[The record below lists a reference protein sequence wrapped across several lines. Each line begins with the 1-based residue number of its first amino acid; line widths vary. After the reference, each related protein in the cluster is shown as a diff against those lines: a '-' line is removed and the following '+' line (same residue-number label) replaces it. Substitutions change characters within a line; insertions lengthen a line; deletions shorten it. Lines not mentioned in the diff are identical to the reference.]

1 MSNRV
6 VLQGTLEERI
16 QEIMQYVGWH
26 EGRRGEIAVA
36 KEYYDQRNIILF
48 PKAEEFLAT
57 FSGLFQ
63 NYSLEVDGQ
72 CGTFEFHT
80 YPEMGEK
87 YHCEIRNVMYDDAEY
102 LILSEEYRAVET
114 VAQEPFLLIGYI
126 GYQYPA
132 NVWVGERGRL
142 YVTHEYEEDVRQFD
156 TVFQLMKSELLGHLP
171 TAILVNFPI
180 PTHLWSYLVLTG
192 EENNEFEVTGTIRC
206 TCGQEY
212 FEVYESNDRHLVKL
226 CCKACGQE
234 IVLLD
239 AGKHGWN
246 GFVCKDDFLDRSVP
260 FEKYECASCGEDVF
274 RVGVHISSQG
284 KQDFLEECV
293 AYDATFKAED
303 WVDAFEWIT
312 IALTCEACGETEE
325 DWVDLETM

>member
-1 MSNRV
+1 MSNKV
-6 VLQGTLEERI
+6 ILQG
-16 QEIMQYVGWH
+16 
-26 EGRRGEIAVA
+26 
-36 KEYYDQRNIILF
+36 
-48 PKAEEFLAT
+48 
-57 FSGLFQ
+57 
-63 NYSLEVDGQ
+63 
-72 CGTFEFHT
+72 
-80 YPEMGEK
+80 
-87 YHCEIRNVMYDDAEY
+87 
-102 LILSEEYRAVET
+102 
-114 VAQEPFLLIGYI
+114 
-126 GYQYPA
+126 
-132 NVWVGERGRL
+132 
-142 YVTHEYEEDVRQFD
+142 
-156 TVFQLMKSELLGHLP
+156 
-171 TAILVNFPI
+171 NFPI
-180 PTHLWSYLVLTG
+180 PTHMWSYLVLTG

-226 CCKACGQE
+226 RCKVCGQE

-246 GFVCKDDFLDRSVP
+246 GFVCKDDFLDRSLP
-260 FEKYECASCGEDVF
+260 FEKYGCPSCGEDVF